1 MQQSLPTP
9 MVLEAIALRKC
20 LDAVYNG
27 GTVRL
32 APHLLFSRHD
42 ELFLSAATIARDGQP
57 PKEPKLGTFKLAGLR
72 DLKLTDEI
80 FRPFAGYDP
89 MATDPAV
96 TNLFALELQPD
107 ERLALT
113 TA

>member
-20 LDAVYNG
+20 LDAVYNN

-32 APHLLFSRHD
+32 APHILFSRHD
-42 ELFLSAATIARDGQP
+42 ELYLSAATIARDGQP
-57 PKEPKLGTFKLAGLR
+57 PKEPKLGMFKLAGLR
-72 DLKLTDEI
+72 DLALTDEF
-80 FRPFAGYDP
+80 FRPFPGFDP
-89 MATDPAV
+89 LATDHGG
-96 TNLFALELQPD
+96 TSLFALELQPD

-113 TA
+113 MA